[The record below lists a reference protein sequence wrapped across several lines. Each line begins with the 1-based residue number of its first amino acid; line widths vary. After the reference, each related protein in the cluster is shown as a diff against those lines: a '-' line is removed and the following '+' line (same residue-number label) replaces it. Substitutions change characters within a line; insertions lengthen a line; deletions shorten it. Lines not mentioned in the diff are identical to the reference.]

1 MNNPNPGNKYRLT
14 NRRNKLNILKS
25 TIAFGFITTL
35 VSGNVFAADY
45 SLRKYEHV
53 KTFYQSIAQSAVDL
67 GLEHNVPPAAILA
80 MAGLESGYG
89 RGYVSRI
96 TGNILSLGARKGE
109 AELPPLELPKHIPT
123 SRVLIDKDRI
133 ESTPAEELKWKKRPP
148 SLKKDYRPAKFAGTE
163 ERLAYLQRN
172 PDKRISARRENISD
186 FVTSWISYK
195 SVVPVFVEARTWL
208 DETVEREGKDSLL
221 SCETAKSFIS
231 RIGGKPRSFNHR
243 ETWVKKVNYILDR
256 AGLCSLAT
264 AMSKGTPF
272 EMAWS
277 KRESSAPNVSAYS
290 AR

>member
-1 MNNPNPGNKYRLT
+1 VLNLL
-14 NRRNKLNILKS
+14 NRTTAL
-25 TIAFGFITTL
+25 GFITIFI
-35 VSGNVFAADY
+35 SGNVFAADY

-53 KTFYQSIAQSAVDL
+53 KTFYKSIAQSAVEL

-96 TGNILSLGARKGE
+96 TGNILSLGARTGE
-109 AELPPLELPKHIPT
+109 AELPPLKLPTHIPT

-133 ESTPAEELKWKKRPP
+133 ESTPAEDLKWKMRPP

-163 ERLAYLQRN
+163 KRLAFLQRN
-172 PDKRISARRENISD
+172 PDDRIAARRMNISD

-195 SVVPVFVEARTWL
+195 SAVPVFAEARTWL
-208 DETVEREGKDSLL
+208 DQTVEDEGKDSLL
-221 SCETAKSFIS
+221 SCKTAKAFIS

-243 ETWVKKVNYILDR
+243 EAWVKKVNYILDR
-256 AGLCSLAT
+256 GGLCSLST
-264 AMSKGTPF
+264 AMSQGTPF

-277 KRESSAPNVSAYS
+277 NKESSASNTSAAS
-290 AR
+290 ARQVP